1 MNTFK
6 LFVKVVVISIFCF
19 IAQSFITNLGNYI
32 YPGLTGYSDPYSDYQ
47 ISVNTCKNDK
57 KTESEIKKC
66 EKEAEES
73 YKSEL
78 SKYRRDI
85 IKSIFDD
92 LLNLL
97 TLVLFVFLVRKYL
110 STDFEVKNYNN
121 NFSKRNFKNKK

>member
-32 YPGLTGYSDPYSDYQ
+32 YPGLTGYIGPYSDYQ

-57 KTESEIKKC
+57 KTEAEIKKC